1 MGTGEAGQSSAVL
14 PVAGWYRDPSGHADL
29 RWWSGTAWT
38 EATRADEPVIRRPI
52 PAADERLDIERSRT
66 EWRRIAASRRGIRNE
81 SPNTPAIWVIAV
93 LPIPSLVFVGVSL
106 LLARDGNLVVAVL
119 VQVLGM
125 LTYLALI
132 VWERIALARQNLLA
146 PSLWWQLIPIP
157 LIYFLIR
164 RIVLRRQ
171 GIISHAPGN
180 LYAIMLVGSVLLSAA
195 TLVPPLAQEGR
206 ELMAQGLE
214 ERIAADFAE
223 AGEQAVAQCPLPAL
237 EPGTRLECSVD
248 LAGGKLTIPVQF
260 EVQPDLTFLPVQ
272 YRPPRG
278 VSS

>member
-14 PVAGWYRDPSGHADL
+14 PVAGWYRDPSGNADL

-38 EATRADEPVIRRPI
+38 EATRADEPVISRPI
-52 PAADERLDIERSRT
+52 PAADERLDIERSRK
-66 EWRRIAASRRGIRNE
+66 EWRRIAASRRGIRSE
-81 SPNTPAIWVIAV
+81 SPNTPAIWVLAV
-93 LPIPSLVFVGVSL
+93 LPVPSLAFVGVSL
-106 LLARDGNLVVAVL
+106 LFARDGNMVGAVGTQVVAV
-119 VQVLGM
+119 

-132 VWERIALARQNLLA
+132 VWDRLALARQKLLA

-157 LIYFLIR
+157 LFFFLIR

-180 LYAIMLVGSVLLSAA
+180 VYAIVLVGTTLLAA
-195 TLVPPLAQEGR
+195 VTLVPPLAQAGR
-206 ELMAQGLE
+206 ELLAQGIE
-214 ERIAADFAE
+214 DRIAADFAVV
-223 AGEQAVAQCPLPAL
+223 GEEAVAECPPPVLD
-237 EPGTRLECSVD
+237 PGTRLECSVD
-248 LAGGKLTIPVQF
+248 IAGGKLTIPIQF

-278 VSS
+278 ISG